1 MDYKYIEHLLDRY
14 FEAETSLE
22 EEQILRAFFSQE
34 NIPAEME
41 QWRALFTSDND
52 ILLGDDFDAR
62 IMEAI
67 EEQPAV
73 KAREISLTQR
83 LMPLFKAAAVVAII
97 ITIGSALQAP
107 WDKSWNNPQDYAKFQ
122 KDIDSVAAVSPVQA
136 ENIGDWSADSA
147 SIMME
152 QSQN

>member
-1 MDYKYIEHLLDRY
+1 MDYKSIEHLLDRY

-22 EEQILRAFFSQE
+22 EEQMLRAFFSQE

-62 IMEAI
+62 IMETI

-73 KAREISLTQR
+73 KAREVSLTQR

-122 KDIDSVAAVSPVQA
+122 QDLDSVAAVSPVQA

>member
-73 KAREISLTQR
+73 KAREVSLTQR

>member
-34 NIPAEME
+34 TIPAEME